1 MNSFM
6 SAIQTLNN
14 LLWHN
19 YVLYAVLATGV
30 LYTVWSVFSQYRALT
45 HGVAITMGRYDN
57 PDDPGAINH
66 FQALSTAMSSTV
78 GLGNIGGVAL
88 AIALGG
94 PGALFW
100 MWVVGVIGMSVKVIE
115 VTLAMMYRNLDD
127 PENPHGGPMWV
138 ARKAFAEWG
147 WARLGYSVGA
157 LYCLATI
164 VGSFT
169 GGNMFQAWNV
179 ADVTN
184 TFFGWPRMLVGAILA
199 VTVGLVL
206 VGGIKRIGHVTGV
219 LVPFMC
225 VTYMIGGIYVLIL
238 NSEAIPGIIVLIFQ
252 SAFSPIEA
260 TGAFVGG
267 SVGAAMLWGM
277 KRALYSSE
285 VGLGSSAIAH
295 SAAKTDEP
303 VREGLVAGMEP
314 FIDTLVVCTIT
325 GLVILS
331 AGVWNRGPDIVL
343 QQVPQFEE
351 SAAGVWTLAP
361 ISLADKK
368 NGEIWV
374 DDADVFAILSIGD
387 PAKGGGL
394 KRLSGTVVLRSD
406 LQSDLQSDLSTIA
419 PDDRL
424 FAQFESIAAAEK
436 PKLRDGGIYQSY
448 TGASLTA
455 LAFNQT
461 HDWLGVWLVTVAA
474 WLFAVSTIISQGYYA
489 EQAVIYLFKGRGVM
503 LFKLFYCSATFVAT
517 LGFMRTDRELDA
529 VTTTGTGL
537 VLLVSLPIT
546 LIFGYKAIAAYHD
559 YIARLKSGSM
569 VPEHLHPQLFDVISG
584 KDVEE
589 KSP

>member
-1 MNSFM
+1 M
-6 SAIQTLNN
+6 SAIQSLNN
-14 LLWHN
+14 FLWHD

-45 HGVAITMGRYDN
+45 HGVAITLGRYDN
-57 PDDPGAINH
+57 PRDPGAINH

-100 MWVVGVIGMSVKVIE
+100 MWVVGVIGMSVKTIE

-138 ARKAFAEWG
+138 ARKAFAEFG
-147 WARLGYSVGA
+147 WVKVGYAVGA

-164 VGSFT
+164 IGSVT

-184 TFFGWPRMLVGAILA
+184 TYFGWPRTLVGAILA

-206 VGGIKRIGHVTGV
+206 IGGIKRIGHVTGV

-225 VTYMIGGIYVLIL
+225 VTYMIGGIYVLVL
-238 NSEAIPGIIVLIFQ
+238 NAEAIPGIIAIIFR

-267 SVGAAMLWGM
+267 SIGAAMLWGM

-285 VGLGSSAIAH
+285 VGLGTSAIAH

-303 VREGLVAGMEP
+303 VREGLVAGLEP

-331 AGVWNRGPDIVL
+331 SGVWNRGADLIL
-343 QQVPQFEE
+343 EEVPQFEA
-351 SAAGVWTLAP
+351 SAAGEWTIAP
-361 ISLADKK
+361 ILLPAK
-368 NGEIWV
+368 NNGDTWV
-374 DDADVFAILSIGD
+374 DGAAIFAIVSIGD
-387 PAKGGGL
+387 PANGGRL
-394 KRLSGTVVLRSD
+394 QRLSGTVVSGIAES
-406 LQSDLQSDLSTIA
+406 LQAKQLIA
-419 PDDRL
+419 N
-424 FAQFESIAAAEK
+424 FESIAAEQK
-436 PKLRDGGIYQSY
+436 PELRDGGIYQSY

-461 HDWLGVWLVTVAA
+461 HDWLGIWLVTVAA
-474 WLFAVSTIISQGYYA
+474 WFFAVSTIISQGYYA
-489 EQAVIYLFKGRGVM
+489 EQAVIYLFRGRGIM
-503 LFKLFYCSATFVAT
+503 LFKVLYCSATFVAT

-546 LIFGYKAIAAYHD
+546 LIFGYKAIAAYHE

-569 VPEHLHPQLFDVISG
+569 VPEHLHPHLVDVISG

-589 KSP
+589 ESS

>member
-1 MNSFM
+1 ME
-6 SAIQTLNN
+6 AIQRLNTF
-14 LLWHN
+14 LWHDN
-19 YVLYAVLATGV
+19 VLYVVLATGV

-45 HGVAITMGRYDN
+45 HGVAVTLGHYDN
-57 PDDPGAINH
+57 PNDPGAINH

-100 MWVVGVIGMSVKVIE
+100 MWVVGLIGMAVKIVE

-138 ARKAFAEWG
+138 ARKAFAEMG
-147 WARLGYSVGA
+147 WVKLGYAVGA
-157 LYCLATI
+157 LYCVATI

-184 TFFGWPRMLVGAILA
+184 TYFGWPKALVGAILA

-206 VGGIKRIGHVTGV
+206 IGGIKRIGHVTGI

-225 VTYMIGGIYVLIL
+225 AAYLIAGVYVLVL
-238 NSEAIPGIIVLIFQ
+238 NMDSIPEIIGMIFR
-252 SAFSPIEA
+252 SAFNPVEA

-267 SVGAAMLWGM
+267 SVGAALLWGM

-295 SAAKTDEP
+295 AAAKTDEP

-331 AGVWNRGPDIVL
+331 AGVWNRGADQIL
-343 QQVPQFEE
+343 DQVPQFEE
-351 SAAGVWTLAP
+351 SSTGYWSIAP
-361 ISLADKK
+361 VELLPRQD
-368 NGEIWV
+368 GGLWQV
-374 DDADVFAILSIGD
+374 DASIFAIVETD
-387 PAKGGGL
+387 QDAEFD
-394 KRLSGTVVLRSD
+394 RLEGTVQFHGQL
-406 LQSDLQSDLSTIA
+406 A
-419 PDDRL
+419 
-424 FAQFESIAAAEK
+424 FAHFDPIESEQQ
-436 PKLRDGGIYQSY
+436 PKLRDGGLYQSY

-461 HDWLGVWLVTVAA
+461 HDWLGVWLVTIAA
-474 WLFAVSTIISQGYYA
+474 WFFALSTIISQGYYA
-489 EQAVIYLFKGRGVM
+489 EQGVIYLFRGRGVV
-503 LFKLFYCSATFVAT
+503 LFKILYCAATFVAT

-529 VTTTGTGL
+529 VTTTGTGM

-546 LIFGYKAIAAYHD
+546 LFFGHKAMAAYHE
-559 YIARLKSGSM
+559 YIGRLKSGKM
-569 VPEHLHPQLFDVISG
+569 IPEHKHVHLADVVSG
-584 KDVEE
+584 KDVRL
-589 KSP
+589 

>member
-1 MNSFM
+1 MG
-6 SAIQTLNN
+6 AIQTLNT

-19 YVLYAVLATGV
+19 YMLYAVLGTGV
-30 LYTVWSVFSQYRALT
+30 LYTIWTVFSQYRALT
-45 HGVAITMGRYDN
+45 HGVAVTLGRYDN
-57 PDDPGAINH
+57 PHDPGAINH
-66 FQALSTAMSSTV
+66 FQALATAMSSTV

-100 MWVVGVIGMSVKVIE
+100 MWVVGVIGMAVKIIE

-127 PENPHGGPMWV
+127 PDNPHGGPMWV
-138 ARKAFAEWG
+138 ARTAFAELG
-147 WARLGYSVGA
+147 WVRLGITVGG
-157 LYCLATI
+157 LYCVATI

-184 TFFGWPRMLVGAILA
+184 TYFGWPRLLVGFILA
-199 VTVGLVL
+199 MIVGLVL
-206 VGGIKRIGHVTGV
+206 VGGIKRIGYVTGI

-225 VTYMIGGIYVLIL
+225 LAYLVGGVYVLIL
-238 NSEAIPGIIVLIFQ
+238 NIDAIPGLIILVFE
-252 SAFSPIEA
+252 SAFNPIEA

-285 VGLGSSAIAH
+285 VGLGSSGIAH
-295 SAAKTDEP
+295 AAAKTDEP
-303 VREGLVAGMEP
+303 VREGLVAGLEP
-314 FIDTLVVCTIT
+314 FVDTLVVCTIT

-331 AGVWNRGPDIVL
+331 SGVWNRGPDVVL
-343 QQVPQFEE
+343 EQMPRFEV
-351 SAAGVWTLAP
+351 SAANLWTLAP
-361 ISLADKK
+361 IPLPSKQ
-368 NGEIWV
+368 NGETWV
-374 DDADVFAILSIGD
+374 DDTDIFAIVSVGD
-387 PAKGGGL
+387 PASRANL
-394 KRLSGTVVLRSD
+394 QRLSGTVIKKSVAGKEKL
-406 LQSDLQSDLSTIA
+406 I
-419 PDDRL
+419 
-424 FAQFESIAAAEK
+424 AQFESVTAEQQ
-436 PKLRDGGIYQSY
+436 PVWRDAGIYQSY

-474 WLFAVSTIISQGYYA
+474 WFFAVSTIISQGYYA
-489 EQAVIYLFKGRGVM
+489 EQAVIYLFRGRGVM
-503 LFKLFYCSATFVAT
+503 VFKLLYCAATFVAT

-546 LIFGYKAIAAYHD
+546 LIFGYKAVAAYHD
-559 YIARLKSGSM
+559 YISRLKAGSM
-569 VPEHLHPQLFDVISG
+569 VPQHPRPRLIDVISG
-584 KDVEE
+584 RDVQE
-589 KSP
+589 KST

>member
-6 SAIQTLNN
+6 STIQSINDF
-14 LLWHN
+14 LWHD

-30 LYTVWSVFSQYRALT
+30 LYTLWSVFSQYRSLT
-45 HGVAITMGRYDN
+45 HGVAVTLGRYDN
-57 PDDPGAINH
+57 PNDPGAINH

-100 MWVVGVIGMSVKVIE
+100 MWVVGVIGMAVKVVE

-127 PENPHGGPMWV
+127 PDNPHGGPMWV
-138 ARKAFAEWG
+138 ARKAFAELG
-147 WARLGYSVGA
+147 WARLGYTVGA
-157 LYCLATI
+157 IYCLATI

-184 TFFGWPRMLVGAILA
+184 TYFGWPKVLVGAILA
-199 VTVGLVL
+199 ITVGLVL

-225 VTYMIGGIYVLIL
+225 VAYMIGGIYVLIL
-238 NSEAIPGIIVLIFQ
+238 NIDAIPGIIALIFR
-252 SAFSPIEA
+252 SAFNPIEA

-314 FIDTLVVCTIT
+314 FIDTLIVCTIT

-331 AGVWNRGPDIVL
+331 SGVWNRGADVVL
-343 QQVPQFEE
+343 EQLPEFEE
-351 SAAGVWTLAP
+351 SAAGVWTLASIP
-361 ISLADKK
+361 LPEKK
-368 NGEIWV
+368 NGEAWF
-374 DDADVFAILSIGD
+374 DDVDVFAIVSIGD
-387 PAKGGGL
+387 PADRGHL
-394 KRLSGTVVLRSD
+394 HRLSGTVVL
-406 LQSDLQSDLSTIA
+406 QSGMS
-419 PDDRL
+419 
-424 FAQFESIAAAEK
+424 AQGFVARFESIEAGQK

-474 WLFAVSTIISQGYYA
+474 WFFAVSTIISQGYYA
-489 EQAVIYLFKGRGVM
+489 EQAVIYLFRGRGLM
-503 LFKLFYCSATFVAT
+503 LFKLLYCAATFVAT
-517 LGFMRTDRELDA
+517 LGFMRTDRQLDA

-537 VLLVSLPIT
+537 VLLASLPIT
-546 LIFGYKAIAAYHD
+546 LIFGYKAMAAYHD

-569 VPEHLHPQLFDVISG
+569 VPEHLHPHLIDVISG

-589 KSP
+589 ESS